1 MAKQNNTITVD
12 VHNLYVADALQCIR
26 DKIAQ
31 APHTTEKIIVVH
43 GYNNGTA
50 IKEALRKLHSPRIL
64 EIAPSPLNPG
74 ITTLWLKRS

>member
-12 VHNLYVADALQCIR
+12 VHNLYVADALQSIR

-50 IKEALRKLHSPRIL
+50 IKEALRKLHSP
-64 EIAPSPLNPG
+64 AF
-74 ITTLWLKRS
+74 LKSLRRH